1 MLRREYPFK
10 RSNALSRRSIL
21 ARESDSLFND
31 LKKYQTGHDERGNP
45 RFSVPLT
52 ADEDGLL
59 GRECAS
65 SGCELRYFKI
75 SVEKDESGEK
85 PLTDAELTCPYC
97 GHRDS
102 FQEFHTRAQIKWVE
116 SMMLRD
122 VERTIVRKLNDAFR
136 PLNNMRG
143 GFIKL
148 KMTAKA
154 SSLPIIHKY
163 VEEQLKQT
171 SECPECSQK
180 YAVYGVSYHC
190 PICGGGTLSA
200 HLRDSVKTIRVLA
213 AEAARIGQ
221 EHGPAA
227 HDKMLGN
234 AYEDAVSV
242 FEGFL
247 KLIYAYGVRK
257 AFSTADAEK
266 LQRQV
271 RTSFQRLDG
280 ADQLMRRD
288 LSIQLFQGVAQ
299 PDHDRLAIVFCKRH
313 ALTHNL
319 GLVDQRYR
327 DQVRAWEKTGQEVPL
342 AAAEIAWAVNL
353 IEDRLAE
360 AAKKVGL

>member
-1 MLRREYPFK
+1 MFRREYPFK
-10 RSNALSRRSIL
+10 RSNPLSRRSIL

-31 LKKYQTGHDERGNP
+31 MKKYQTGHDEQGNP

-59 GRECAS
+59 GRECPA
-65 SGCELRYFKI
+65 SGCALRYFKI
-75 SVEKDESGEK
+75 SVEKDDTGEK

-97 GHRDS
+97 SHRDT
-102 FQEFHTRAQIKWVE
+102 FQEFHTRAQLAWVE

-122 VERTIVRKLNDAFR
+122 VEQTMVRKLNEAFR

-143 GFIKL
+143 GLINI

-154 SSLPIIHKY
+154 SPLPTVHMY

-171 SECPECSQK
+171 TACPECSQR

-190 PICGGGTLSA
+190 PFCAGGTLSV

-221 EHGPAA
+221 EHGAAA

-234 AYEDAVSV
+234 AYEDAVTL

-247 KLIYAYGVRK
+247 KLIYGYGVRK
-257 AFSTADAEK
+257 AFATADADRF
-266 LQRQV
+266 QQQV
-271 RTSFQRLDG
+271 RTNFQRLD
-280 ADQLMRRD
+280 AAEQLMRRD
-288 LSIQLFQGVAQ
+288 LSIELFHGVAQ
-299 PDHDRLAIVFCKRH
+299 PDRDRLAIVFCKRH

-327 DQVRAWEKTGQEVPL
+327 EQVQAWEKPGQEVPL
-342 AAAEIAWAVNL
+342 AATEIAWAVEL
-353 IEDRLAE
+353 IDRRLADV
-360 AAKKVGL
+360 AKAVGL